1 MRKLKITEMGR
12 MNVEEFRASEKMP
25 LIVVLDDVRSMYN
38 VGSVFRTADAFRV
51 EAIYLCGIT
60 AQPPHPEIHKTALG
74 AEDTVAW
81 QHFPTALD
89 AVNTLKQQGYTVFS
103 IEQCE
108 GSTLLNELGTFSSTE
123 SMRSEELGVHNNPKP
138 STLNPKPSTLNS
150 QLSTLNPKLSALNS
164 KPSTVNSKYALILG
178 NEVKGVHQE
187 VVDASDGCIEIPQF
201 GTKHSLN
208 VSTTA
213 GIVIWE
219 FAKHLL
225 I

>member
-12 MNVEEFRASEKMP
+12 MSAEAFKASEKMP
-25 LIVVLDDVRSMYN
+25 LVVVLDDVRSMYN

-51 EAIYLCGIT
+51 QSICLCGIT

-74 AEDTVAW
+74 AEDTVDW
-81 QHFPTALD
+81 VYFKTAMN
-89 AVNTLKQQGYTVFS
+89 AVNQLKAEGYTIFS

-108 GSTLLNELGTFSSTE
+108 GSTQLQDLQIPSSQH
-123 SMRSEELGVHNNPKP
+123 SSSRF
-138 STLNPKPSTLNS
+138 
-150 QLSTLNPKLSALNS
+150 AI
-164 KPSTVNSKYALILG
+164 ILG
-178 NEVKGVHQE
+178 NEVKGVNQE
-187 VVDASDGCIEIPQF
+187 VVNASDYCLEIPQF

-208 VSTTA
+208 VSTAA

-225 I
+225 IS

>member
-12 MNVEEFRASEKMP
+12 MNAEEFKASEKMP

-81 QHFPTALD
+81 QYFPTALD
-89 AVNTLKQQGYTVFS
+89 AVHALKQQGYTVYS

-108 GSTLLNELGTFSSTE
+108 GSTPLQTLQTLPSPSLQGGGGISANENTNEQSNYSLPAGRVRGGSF
-123 SMRSEELGVHNNPKP
+123 
-138 STLNPKPSTLNS
+138 
-150 QLSTLNPKLSALNS
+150 
-164 KPSTVNSKYALILG
+164 ALILG

-187 VVDASDGCIEIPQF
+187 VVDASDGCIEIPQY
-201 GTKHSLN
+201 GTKHFLN

-219 FAKHLL
+219 FAKRLL
-225 I
+225 M

>member
-12 MNVEEFRASEKMP
+12 MNAEEFKASEKMP

-81 QHFPTALD
+81 QYFPTALD
-89 AVNTLKQQGYTVFS
+89 AVHALKQQGYTVYS

-108 GSTLLNELGTFSSTE
+108 GSTPLQTLQTLPSPSLQGGGGISANEDTNEQSNYSLPAGRVRGGSF
-123 SMRSEELGVHNNPKP
+123 
-138 STLNPKPSTLNS
+138 
-150 QLSTLNPKLSALNS
+150 
-164 KPSTVNSKYALILG
+164 ALILG
-178 NEVKGVHQE
+178 DEVKGVHQE
-187 VVDASDGCIEIPQF
+187 VVDASDGCIEIPQY

-219 FAKHLL
+219 FAKRLL
-225 I
+225 M

>member
-1 MRKLKITEMGR
+1 MGR

-108 GSTLLNELGTFSSTE
+108 GSTLLNELE
-123 SMRSEELGVHNNPKP
+123 IRNEELGIRSDSKLGMNNNSQP
-138 STLNPKPSTLNS
+138 STVNC
-150 QLSTLNPKLSALNS
+150 QL
-164 KPSTVNSKYALILG
+164 STVNSKYALILG

>member
-1 MRKLKITEMGR
+1 MGR
-12 MNVEEFRASEKMP
+12 MNIEEFRASEKMP

-138 STLNPKPSTLNS
+138 STLNPRPSTLNS

-164 KPSTVNSKYALILG
+164 QLSTVNSKYALILG